1 MDVRIE
7 QPVTQEELEEQT
19 RLYAI
24 VIQARLETEDCRALR
39 FGAIPIDIVGYR
51 IGSQA
56 MELTPCLTFDEDHQP
71 KPAYFSVL
79 EVVEAHLDQ

>member
-24 VIQARLETEDCRALR
+24 VIQACLETEDCKSFTVWSHSDRHSWIPGWKPSY
-39 FGAIPIDIVGYR
+39 GADT
-51 IGSQA
+51 
-56 MELTPCLTFDEDHQP
+56 LFDEDHQP

-79 EVVEAHLDQ
+79 EAHLDQ